1 MIAVTDAR
9 AAADKLVALI
19 RDACERVEIA
29 GSIRRGKAE
38 VHDAELVVI
47 PRAGLWPLLDG
58 LVAQGVVGKA
68 VYSDGKQ
75 RWGQTQRGVDV
86 DGVMVEIFTA
96 DAINWGYQLW
106 LRTGPGPANT
116 HVMKWRSFTKS
127 SAPWQP
133 LGGYIHD
140 AKKGQ
145 RLIVPDEAT
154 MFAILGVAYIPPHER
169 TLALYESLFKR
180 GHKWGDISQI
190 ARAES
195 AKPAAKPAPGAP
207 KYAPYTGTVYVPQF
221 DHGEIVTVDGQR
233 YAVARIVCNMR
244 SNVVPKGQ
252 PFEYELRPLAAGERV
267 VYAWEYQ
274 IAAYAPEAPVA
285 VIAESVPVAPV
296 VESQPVAE
304 VAAPITP
311 PAPLLLPSC
320 DLRPLRDAVTEI
332 LAAHPP
338 TNRPFISTDNPW
350 AVSLGEI
357 HWDGVRW
364 FGQWIVWQADGVVI
378 YEAHMGKSSAQKGT
392 PITYNNFRYYP
403 ACSFGE
409 FCDLMADAYA
419 VYGQQHPRHRKYMY
433 SWVPDGKHKMP
444 AGDVAAEAYRRW
456 RVAQRVNRP
465 QRVTV
470 TPDVIALPA
479 SMAAPPQEDF
489 IAALSKLCAWLQS
502 ATVQYLGKSYVVAKI
517 TASSVC
523 ILIDPDQGEIVHV
536 HLSLINWTPERKH
549 IPTDDDYSQWAQK
562 VWGLNSEER
571 SRWHTG
577 SSLEDD
583 SGRADVEGSATK
595 AGRNKKMGR
604 PAAVNPAQQRALF

>member
-19 RDACERVEIA
+19 RDECERVEIA

-47 PRAGLWPLLDG
+47 PRAGLWPLLDK
-58 LVAQGVVGKA
+58 LVAQGVIGKA
-68 VYSDGKQ
+68 VYSDGKH
-75 RWGQTQRGVDV
+75 RWGEKQRGVAV

-116 HVMKWRSFTKS
+116 HVMKWRSFTIR
-127 SAPWQP
+127 SATWEAR
-133 LGGYIHD
+133 GGYIYD
-140 AKKGQ
+140 IASWT

-154 MFAILGVAYIPPHER
+154 MFTILGVAYLPPHER
-169 TLALYESLFKR
+169 TLELYESIFKR
-180 GHKWGDISQI
+180 GHKWGDVSTI
-190 ARAES
+190 AREAS
-195 AKPAAKPAPGAP
+195 TQPAANPAPGAT

-221 DHGEIVTVDGQR
+221 DHGEIVQVDGQR
-233 YAVARIVCNMR
+233 YAVGRIVCNMR

-252 PFEYELRPLAAGERV
+252 PFEYELRPMAAGERV

-274 IAAYAPEAPVA
+274 IAAYVPAGPAP
-285 VIAESVPVAPV
+285 VIAEPAPVAPV

-320 DLRPLRDAVTEI
+320 VAV
-332 LAAHPP
+332 
-338 TNRPFISTDNPW
+338 
-350 AVSLGEI
+350 
-357 HWDGVRW
+357 
-364 FGQWIVWQADGVVI
+364 
-378 YEAHMGKSSAQKGT
+378 
-392 PITYNNFRYYP
+392 
-403 ACSFGE
+403 
-409 FCDLMADAYA
+409 
-419 VYGQQHPRHRKYMY
+419 
-433 SWVPDGKHKMP
+433 
-444 AGDVAAEAYRRW
+444 AE

-470 TPDVIALPA
+470 TPDVICLPA
-479 SMAAPPQEDF
+479 SMVAPPQEDF